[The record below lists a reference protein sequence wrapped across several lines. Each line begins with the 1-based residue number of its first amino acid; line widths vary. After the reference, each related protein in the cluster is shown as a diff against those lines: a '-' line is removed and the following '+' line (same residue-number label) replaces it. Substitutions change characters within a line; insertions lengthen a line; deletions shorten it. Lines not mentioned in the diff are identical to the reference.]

1 MNILNIARYAV
12 KTISVISVQT
22 VVDNIV
28 VATTPEVASVTQK
41 IMTRLGGVV
50 LSTYIGDAIG
60 EYINKEWDEFF
71 AKMSGIF
78 DSESNPYPEDA
89 VKED

>member
-71 AKMSGIF
+71 EKMSGVF
-78 DSESNPYPEDA
+78 DSETVVYPEST